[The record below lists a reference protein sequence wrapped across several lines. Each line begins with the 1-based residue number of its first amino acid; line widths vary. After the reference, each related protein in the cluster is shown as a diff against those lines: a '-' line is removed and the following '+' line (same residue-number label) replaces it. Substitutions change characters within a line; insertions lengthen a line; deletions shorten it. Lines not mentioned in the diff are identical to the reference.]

1 VVDKPTRHSRE
12 ELRELLLETGR
23 AMLRDEGLSSGAEA
37 LTFKRVFERVEREH
51 GIRLTNASV
60 IRRIWDNLVDFQTDV
75 LIAVARGSS
84 DEEIGFA
91 IDAAGPAVRHL
102 DVTTPES
109 REAALVELCRVGG
122 AISAQAVLQSKNW
135 PLSIGVW
142 ALSATGQ
149 PTEERTRIG
158 EALLSGFEAYT
169 EQIEALYATMVS
181 FIGLRLREPFTLH
194 DFFVAEDSLSE
205 GYGLR
210 NRVDAA
216 ARRVILRAT
225 GPDGEEQEW
234 TIFAV
239 ALEALVRQFFELDPD
254 WRPGDGPRTRGGDEQ
269 E

>member
-1 VVDKPTRHSRE
+1 MTGKPTRHSRE

-23 AMLRDEGLSSGAEA
+23 AMLREEGLSSGAEA
-37 LTFKRVFERVEREH
+37 LTFKRVFERVEKER

-60 IRRIWDNLVDFQTDV
+60 IRRVWDNLADFQTDV

-84 DEEIGFA
+84 DEEIEFA
-91 IDAAGPAVRHL
+91 IGAAGPALRNL

-122 AISAQAVLQSKNW
+122 AVSSKAVLQSTNW

-149 PTEERTRIG
+149 PTEERRKIG

-169 EQIEALYATMVS
+169 ERIEALYAAMVS
-181 FIGLRLREPFTLH
+181 FLGLRLREPFTLH

-210 NRVDAA
+210 NRVDAG
-216 ARRVILRAT
+216 ARKVILRPT
-225 GPDGEEQEW
+225 GPGGEDQEW

-239 ALEALVRQFFELDPD
+239 ALEALVRQFFEPDPD
-254 WRPGDGPRTRGGDEQ
+254 WPPEGGP
-269 E
+269 